1 MLPIETVRVRN
12 PNAPDTFMTI
22 NRSDLQPHHEEWAV
36 QLDRDPAFLAA
47 TAAARM
53 DPAERD
59 LMARLFEM
67 VIARRHA
74 FELPDWRAVPLEDR
88 MALLRAAEVEI
99 ASMPEPPAGDDL
111 AAEETDDDVFVARYD
126 APDGPIDAT
135 RGPSGAFTLRRAG
148 AVLQAGLMSLDEAQA
163 AAEEIAA
170 AEKPADAPS
179 ADLTVAKGPGGR
191 WFVMLGEERTSKG
204 FATEAEAMTELA
216 ARIQGGGR

>member
-22 NRSDLQPHHEEWAV
+22 NRSDLQPHHEPWAV
-36 QLDRDPAFLAA
+36 QRDQDPAFLAA

-67 VIARRHA
+67 VIARRHG
-74 FELPDWRAVPLEDR
+74 FEVSDWRAQPLEDR

-99 ASMPEPPAGDDL
+99 ANMPEPPADDDGV
-111 AAEETDDDVFVARYD
+111 AGETDEDVFVARYD
-126 APDGPIDAT
+126 APGGPIDAT
-135 RGPSGAFTLRRAG
+135 RGPSGAFTLRRDG
-148 AVLQAGLMSLDEAQA
+148 SVLQTGLMSLDEAQA

-170 AEKPADAPS
+170 SEKPVDEPGT
-179 ADLTVAKGPGGR
+179 DLTVAKGPGGR
-191 WFVMLGEERTSKG
+191 WFVLRGEERVSKG
-204 FATEAEAMTELA
+204 FATEGEAMTELA
-216 ARIQGGGR
+216 ARIQGGAR